1 MDTNSILLF
10 RKREQERVF
19 ELKAQKDT
27 LATQFDDIVS
37 FFHLL
42 YVYPVRSRKL
52 LRMMVLHNIEK
63 LFLAMGKFPLNLAGS
78 TTEVKKS
85 PKQIILSKY
94 Y

>member
-52 LRMMVLHNIEK
+52 LK
-63 LFLAMGKFPLNLAGS
+63 
-78 TTEVKKS
+78 
-85 PKQIILSKY
+85 
-94 Y
+94 